1 MSTADASTRKI
12 DLSLMAYYR
21 AWLQGMDLRRAAD
34 RYLSEGLDLRE
45 AKSTLKWMRETL
57 IRAAR
62 RHGRMSYVRL
72 LRIQIPNQA
81 RDEAPSPA
89 LPTLEDFRVERDPDY
104 FYSEAELLEIYLAE
118 YPDAQDAA
126 KAPGEQRIDRLIKRQ
141 LEAINWA
148 EAHVATAPLPTD
160 SVVEWFDRPMAERL
174 ITSGIPTLQA
184 LIDRI
189 NALGPRWFAGIRQLG
204 AIQAERMVSWLRSHE
219 SLPAIE
225 AQALLPARAVAAQ
238 QGART
243 PSTAIMPLESFLS
256 PTPLDGTQGENRAL
270 GQPRISAANDHQA
283 ILAWLNAVGRNDN
296 TRRSYRR
303 EAERLLLWAIL
314 EKRKALSSLNVDDA
328 TEHQQ
333 WLFALGRT
341 PETYW
346 RWRIPQPQWIGP
358 RNTPRWS
365 PDWRP
370 YEGSLSLRSQQQS
383 YTILKSMFEW
393 LTRSRYLD
401 SNPWDGVRKPNIEV
415 QGANPDL
422 EMDRAFSRG
431 QWQFIMQCLADLPD
445 GAASA
450 RLRFVLPFAYATGL
464 RLSEL
469 VDAKVGRLYSKPLKQ
484 GMGVRWML
492 KVLGKGQKWRT
503 VPMPSSIMAHLTTYF
518 AHRGLPSAQDCLIE
532 AGMRKSAG
540 EKEKADELLDIPL
553 IATVDGEGPKHGALS
568 TSALYKALKRFF
580 AVVAREMRQQ
590 EHFEDAEKIS
600 WASTHW
606 LRHTRGSHSAEVMP
620 LNMLQR
626 LLGHAS
632 LATTTIYT
640 SADEDALYEALEK
653 ELAG

>member
-1 MSTADASTRKI
+1 MSTADANTRKI

-174 ITSGIPTLQA
+174 ITNGLPTLQA

-204 AIQAERMVSWLRSHE
+204 AIQAGRLVSWLKAHDE
-219 SLPAIE
+219 SLPPIDE
-225 AQALLPARAVAAQ
+225 NALLGPRALASRDHVRPAR
-238 QGART
+238 T
-243 PSTAIMPLESFLS
+243 DIMPLESFLV
-256 PTPLDGTQGENRAL
+256 PTTLDGVQGENRYI
-270 GQPRISAANDHQA
+270 GRSRIEAVNDYQA
-283 ILAWLNAVGRNDN
+283 INAWLGAVSRNEH

-314 EKRKALSSLNVDDA
+314 ERGKALSSLSVNDA
-328 TEHQQ
+328 SAHQD
-333 WLFALGRT
+333 WLYALGRT
-341 PETYW
+341 PEEYW
-346 RWRIPQPQWIGP
+346 RWKLPQTKWLGP
-358 RNTPRWS
+358 RNTARWS

-370 YEGSLSLRSQQQS
+370 YEGALSLRSQQQS
-383 YTILKSMFEW
+383 YVILKSLCEW
-393 LTRSRYLD
+393 LTKMRYLD
-401 SNPWDGVRKPNIEV
+401 SNPFDGVSKPTIEV
-415 QGANPDL
+415 QGASPDIEL
-422 EMDRAFSRG
+422 THALSRA
-431 QWQFIMQCLADLPD
+431 QWDFITSFLASQPD
-445 GAASA
+445 EPATM
-450 RLRFVLPFAYATGL
+450 RLRFILAFAYATGL

-469 VDAKVGRLYSKPLKQ
+469 VDAKVGRLYAKERKS
-484 GMGVRWML
+484 GMGLRWML
-492 KVLGKGQKWRT
+492 KVLGKGQKWRA
-503 VPMPSSIMAHLTTYF
+503 VPMPSPVMHELAKYF
-518 AHRGLPSAQDCLIE
+518 ASRTLPNPLTQLATIDPE
-532 AGMRKSAG
+532 T
-540 EKEKADELLDIPL
+540 PL
-553 IATVDGEGPKHGALS
+553 IASLGEDGHTLS
-568 TSALYKALKRFF
+568 PSMLYKTLKRFF
-580 AVVAREMRQQ
+580 ANVASEMRHQ
-590 EHFEDAEKIS
+590 EHFEDAHKVAQ
-600 WASTHW
+600 ASTHW

-626 LLGHAS
+626 LLGHVS
-632 LATTTIYT
+632 LATTTIYA
-640 SADEDALYEALEK
+640 SADEDELYEAMEK